1 MKIVV
6 IASGKGG
13 SCKSTTC
20 LSLAAVLSEKW
31 KVLVVDTDPQGSLG
45 WVADRSEATF
55 DVMAENDQRTLAKL
69 RKVGGYD
76 FLLCD
81 TPPALGSEALEVTIK
96 LSDFAVLP
104 SPTSPL
110 DIRELSR
117 TIKQVI
123 APAQKPYRV
132 LLARVDSRRLN
143 EALTIQSQL
152 MEKNIPVFNAMVRA
166 KVAHERAI
174 VEGKLIT
181 HFKGAGA
188 KDAAEDYRRVADELL
203 REMGA

>member
-1 MKIVV
+1 MKIVA

-13 SCKSTTC
+13 SCKSTTA
-20 LSLAAVLSEKW
+20 LSLAAILSEKY

-55 DVMAENDQRTLAKL
+55 DVMNETSQKILSHL
-69 RKVGGYD
+69 RKIGGYEI
-76 FLLCD
+76 LICD
-81 TPPALGSEALEVTIK
+81 TPPALASEALETTIA

-110 DIRELSR
+110 DIRELTR
-117 TIKQVI
+117 TIKQAI
-123 APAQKPYRV
+123 APLNKPYRV

-143 EALTIQSQL
+143 EALAIQSQL
-152 MEKNIPVFNAMVRA
+152 MNGGIPVFNAIVRS

-181 HFKGAGA
+181 QYKGGGA
-188 KDAAEDYRRVADELL
+188 KEALDDYQRVADELL
-203 REMGA
+203 RELGV